1 MFDAVVCLQVT
12 AHDKDLQI
20 AVKDIIREDSK
31 REKCKLN
38 ITFCGNSVEV
48 INTCS
53 IFTCLSAECYALIS
67 SVPIGDNVST
77 FLLLVCEILCYL
89 IKIPCNFLITVVVVT
104 CVLLLTHFSPIF
116 CARRCGERLPPPAH
130 LVCS

>member
-1 MFDAVVCLQVT
+1 MPYFSYTCGFDAVVCLQVT

-38 ITFCGNSVEV
+38 IAFCGNSVGV

-53 IFTCLSAECYALIS
+53 IFS
-67 SVPIGDNVST
+67 
-77 FLLLVCEILCYL
+77 
-89 IKIPCNFLITVVVVT
+89 
-104 CVLLLTHFSPIF
+104 
-116 CARRCGERLPPPAH
+116 
-130 LVCS
+130 